1 MAGTALLMEP
11 KFKDSP
17 VWERT
22 ITFTFASGDTAEVK
36 YALPINGILL
46 KHIVKCGSCAGANP
60 TATVAIDDNADNE
73 IFSVASLAESTT
85 YKYNLYEAVSGV
97 IDIGV
102 TPSTDPLSAYV
113 VTVYMRGI

>member
-1 MAGTALLMEP
+1 MAGTAALTESA
-11 KFKDSP
+11 FKDSP

-36 YALPINGILL
+36 YNLPINGILQKL
-46 KHIVKCGSCAGANP
+46 IVKCSACSGANP

-73 IFSVASLAESTT
+73 IFTAASLAESTT
-85 YKYNLYEAVSGV
+85 YTYNLSEAVSGV
-97 IDIGV
+97 VDIGV
-102 TPSTDPLSAYV
+102 LPSTDPLSAYT